1 MSEHDD
7 DRYARNDLPR
17 TTAEFRAAPD
27 LSASTAEFKAFAS
40 KQDGDDDQRA
50 GRLGRPARPARPGP
64 DGVWPEQPWAGEAPN
79 RGSGRTIAIIGAI
92 VAVVVIIILIIALG

>member
-1 MSEHDD
+1 MSEHD

-17 TTAEFRAAPD
+17 TTAEFRATPD

-40 KQDGDDDQRA
+40 KQDRDNDQR
-50 GRLGRPARPARPGP
+50 GGPG
-64 DGVWPEQPWAGEAPN
+64 GVWPEQPRAGAAPN
-79 RGSGRTIAIIGAI
+79 RGSVRTIAIVGAV

>member
-7 DRYARNDLPR
+7 RYARGDLPR
-17 TTAEFRAAPD
+17 TTAEFRATPD
-27 LSASTAEFKAFAS
+27 LSASTAEFRAFAS
-40 KQDGDDDQRA
+40 KQDGHDDQRA
-50 GRLGRPARPARPGP
+50 GRPGP

-79 RGSGRTIAIIGAI
+79 RNSRRTIAIVGAA

>member
-1 MSEHDD
+1 MSERDD
-7 DRYARNDLPR
+7 DRYARSDLPR
-17 TTAEFRAAPD
+17 TTAEFRATPD

-40 KQDGDDDQRA
+40 KQDRDDDQQ
-50 GRLGRPARPARPGP
+50 GGRPGP
-64 DGVWPEQPWAGEAPN
+64 GGVWPEQPWAGEASN

>member
-7 DRYARNDLPR
+7 DRYAKNDLPR

-40 KQDGDDDQRA
+40 KQDRDDDQRA
-50 GRLGRPARPARPGP
+50 GRLGRPARPGS
-64 DGVWPEQPWAGEAPN
+64 DGVWPEQPWAGEMPN
-79 RGSGRTIAIIGAI
+79 RGSGRTIAIIGVI
-92 VAVVVIIILIIALG
+92 VAVLVIIILIIALG

>member
-7 DRYARNDLPR
+7 RYARSDLPR
-17 TTAEFRAAPD
+17 TTAEFRATPD

-40 KQDGDDDQRA
+40 KRDRDDDDQR
-50 GRLGRPARPARPGP
+50 GPGSG
-64 DGVWPEQPWAGEAPN
+64 GVWPEQPWAGEGPS
-79 RGSGRTIAIIGAI
+79 RISGRTIAVAGAV

>member
-1 MSEHDD
+1 MSEDD

-40 KQDGDDDQRA
+40 KQDRDDDQR
-50 GRLGRPARPARPGP
+50 GARGDSGGA
-64 DGVWPEQPWAGEAPN
+64 WPEQPWAGGAPS
-79 RGSGRTIAIIGAI
+79 RGSARTIAIAAAV
-92 VAVVVIIILIIALG
+92 VAVVVIIVLIVALG